1 MEGSAAQLLTAL
13 RQFDESE
20 RIEAKRATAIGES
33 VLETVCAF
41 ANEPGLGG
49 GWLLLGVE
57 KASEQP
63 GDYQVAGI
71 DDPDGLLNDLHSQCA
86 NAFNAPIRIQARAE
100 EVEGRTVIVVDVP
113 EAEPAAKPIHF
124 ARKGL
129 PRGAF
134 RRSPNGD
141 YRCNQDD
148 LASLYQGRSGRSFDA
163 GPVTDATLEDIDT
176 DALAEY
182 RQERAA
188 MNPSAEELDFS
199 DEELLEALGAVA
211 RQEGK
216 LVPTVGG
223 LLLFGR
229 RVALRRLFP
238 AIRVDYIRVPGKEWM
253 EDPEHRF
260 DTTLEM
266 RDCLTRLV
274 KRARAAVLDDLPRA
288 FQLPEGSLRR
298 EEQPLLPERVVR
310 EAIVNAL
317 MHRNYQRQQPI
328 QIIRF
333 SNRLEVHNPGYSLKP
348 LERLGEPG
356 TEWRNPV
363 IAQVLHETGYAETKG
378 SGIRV
383 MRRHMQEAGLSPPS
397 FESDRHDDA
406 FAATYLFHH
415 FLNEEDI
422 EWLGQFTPLG
432 LDEEEARAL
441 VFVRERGRIS
451 NADYRDLTGVDTL
464 TASQHLCRLR
474 DLELLEQVPKGAA
487 TYYVPGSRIESAQTR
502 ELGDLSPESH
512 PLSEE
517 SGGLS
522 GESGSL
528 SGESE
533 GLSGESAPL
542 SRESLLGELPEWLQR
557 EVQQLGQRSRDT
569 RRFSEILTQLCA
581 QRPFTARELSAL
593 TGRNPAYL
601 QQSYLNPLLREGW
614 LCYRHPE
621 DPNRPDQAYMT
632 PETRD

>member
-1 MEGSAAQLLTAL
+1 
-13 RQFDESE
+13 
-20 RIEAKRATAIGES
+20 
-33 VLETVCAF
+33 
-41 ANEPGLGG
+41 
-49 GWLLLGVE
+49 
-57 KASEQP
+57 
-63 GDYQVAGI
+63 
-71 DDPDGLLNDLHSQCA
+71 
-86 NAFNAPIRIQARAE
+86 
-100 EVEGRTVIVVDVP
+100 
-113 EAEPAAKPIHF
+113 
-124 ARKGL
+124 
-129 PRGAF
+129 
-134 RRSPNGD
+134 
-141 YRCNQDD
+141 
-148 LASLYQGRSGRSFDA
+148 
-163 GPVTDATLEDIDT
+163 
-176 DALAEY
+176 
-182 RQERAA
+182 

-211 RQEGK
+211 RQEGT

-238 AIRVDYIRVPGKEWM
+238 AVRVDYIRVPGKEWM
-253 EDPEHRF
+253 DDPEHRF

-266 RDCLTRLV
+266 RDCLPRLV

-298 EEQPLLPERVVR
+298 EEQPLLPEKVVR

-348 LERLGEPG
+348 LEHLGEPG

-383 MRRHMQEAGLSPPS
+383 MRRLMEEAGLSPPS

-422 EWLGQFTPLG
+422 QWLGQFTHMG

-441 VFVRERGRIS
+441 IFVRERGRIS
-451 NADYRDLTGVDTL
+451 NADYRDLTGLDTL
-464 TASQHLCRLR
+464 SASQHLRRLT
-474 DLELLEQVPKGAA
+474 DLDLLEQVPKGAA
-487 TYYVPGSRIESAQTR
+487 TYYVPGPRMKSSQTQEAEGLSLES
-502 ELGDLSPESH
+502 ESV
-512 PLSEE
+512 
-517 SGGLS
+517 S

-533 GLSGESAPL
+533 GLSGESEGLSGESEGLSGESSGL
-542 SRESLLGELPEWLQR
+542 SREALLGELPEWLQE

-569 RRFSEILTQLCA
+569 RRLNEALIHLCA
-581 QRPFTARELSAL
+581 QRPFTARELAVL

-601 QQSYLNPLLREGW
+601 QQSYLYPLLREGR
-614 LCYRHPE
+614 LRYRHPE